1 MRTIQFTRTL
11 CVLTLCNLLLVLSAC
26 GQKAGPAADVSGE
39 AAVAAAASMKMP
51 ITTSSDEALAEFQAG
66 RALLDNLHFTEAR
79 PYFERAVELDPGFAM
94 GHLFMA
100 NTSPTTALFFAS
112 LEQAEANAAGA
123 TEGEQAA
130 IAVTS
135 AAARND
141 QAAQLEALSRLV
153 TLYPQDER
161 SHNQLANFFNGQQD
175 YDNAIL
181 HYGHAVAINPEFATA
196 YNSLGYAQRANG
208 NLDGA
213 KDAFAKYVE
222 LIPDEANPY
231 DSYAELLMEMG
242 QYDEAVENYEKAL
255 VIDSHFSGS
264 YAGISVAESLK
275 GNAVAAQASAAA
287 MLAAAR
293 TSGEKQ
299 AAMFR
304 SITSH
309 LFAGDADA
317 AIAVAEKIV
326 AMNEADGDY
335 AAMGG
340 TTEYMGDIMLDAG
353 LTDKASEYYD
363 AALAYRQQSSI
374 NDANKAQAGRTY
386 QFKSA
391 ITALVAERLDAA
403 TEIAAGYTAAVAES
417 GTGFER
423 RRVHE
428 LAGYIAMAGED
439 FETAVA
445 ELAQGTQVNPI
456 VLYWSAVANRAAG
469 NSEAAADLANRAA
482 TRNVLS
488 GNAPF
493 ARADALKLVD
503 ELAAGE

>member
-1 MRTIQFTRTL
+1 
-11 CVLTLCNLLLVLSAC
+11 
-26 GQKAGPAADVSGE
+26 
-39 AAVAAAASMKMP
+39 
-51 ITTSSDEALAEFQAG
+51 
-66 RALLDNLHFTEAR
+66 
-79 PYFERAVELDPGFAM
+79 M

-123 TEGEQAA
+123 TEGEQTA

-141 QAAQLEALSRLV
+141 QAAQLEALGRLV

-161 SHNQLANFFNGQQD
+161 SHNQLATFFNGQQD

-242 QYDEAVENYEKAL
+242 QYDEAIANYETAL
-255 VIDSHFSGS
+255 AIDSHFSAS
-264 YAGISVAESLK
+264 YAGISIAKSLQ
-275 GNAVAAQASAAA
+275 GDSEAAQTAAA
-287 MLAAAR
+287 GMLTAAR

-299 AAMFR
+299 GAMFR

-309 LFAGDADA
+309 LFAGNRDA
-317 AIAVAEKIV
+317 AIAVAEEIA
-326 AMNEADGDY
+326 AMNEADGDH
-335 AAMGG
+335 AAKGG
-340 TTEYMGDIMLDAG
+340 ITEYMGDIMLDAD
-353 LTDKASEYYD
+353 LTDKAGEYYD

-374 NDANKAQAGRTY
+374 NDANKAQAERNH

-391 ITALVAERLDAA
+391 ITALVADRLDSAA
-403 TEIAAGYTAAVAES
+403 EIAAGYTAAVAES

-493 ARADALKLVD
+493 ARTDALKLID